1 MGSKTK
7 VSKLPFESKTVGTQ
21 TSDPYAPIVPYLES
35 ALPGLESAFGQSTFF
50 APSLL
55 PEDSAETLRSRELY
69 GALGSQAAGF
79 APSLQDLYASQLG
92 LASAA
97 PGTSALFGAE
107 MGDILNKARAAAD
120 KSKLG
125 QAEAAIEAGQFG
137 LGSTARSELEALK
150 ASQLEETTQAA
161 LAGAL
166 GREEAARQSAL
177 SSLGGLR
184 SDILGLGG
192 MQAGLQEAIG
202 ADIESR
208 ETARLAEQARM
219 ATGGATELQDR
230 IARYMGL
237 LGGLASLGGTSTTD
251 QLTTGFN
258 TQAQQKQTA
267 LGSALNLAGTVGSAF
282 AGNPAVMKSDIRL
295 KTEIKRVGKL
305 PNGIPV
311 YRWEWTKEAKE
322 IVKDQPSF
330 GVLAQEVLD
339 YMPDAVRLGT
349 DGYYEVD
356 YGKVLNGR
364 NI

>member
-7 VSKLPFESKTVGTQ
+7 QVKNPFESTTTGTRS
-21 TSDPYAPIVPYLES
+21 SDPYAPIVPYLES
-35 ALPGLESAFGQSTFF
+35 ALPGLEEAFGQSSFF
-50 APSLL
+50 GQSLI

-69 GALGSQAAGF
+69 GALGEQAAGLM
-79 APSLQDLYASQLG
+79 PGVENLYTSQLG
-92 LASAA
+92 LATAA

-107 MGDILNKARAAAD
+107 MGDILNQARAAAD
-120 KSKLG
+120 ASKLS
-125 QAEAAIEAGQFG
+125 QAQSAIEAGQFG

-150 ASQLEETTQAA
+150 ASELEKSTQAA

-177 SSLGGLR
+177 SSLGGIR
-184 SDILGLGG
+184 QDILGLGG

-208 ETARLAEQARM
+208 EAARLAEEARI

-230 IARYMGL
+230 IARYIGM
-237 LGGLASLGGTSTTD
+237 LGGLGSLGGTQTVDETTR
-251 QLTTGFN
+251 GFG
-258 TQAQQKQTA
+258 TQSMQKQSA
-267 LGSALNLAGTVGSAF
+267 LGQAANIGATLGAAYL
-282 AGNPAVMKSDIRL
+282 KSDIRL

-322 IVKDQPSF
+322 IVDDQPAF

-339 YMPDAVRLGT
+339 FMPDAVTLGT

-356 YGKVLNGR
+356 YGKVLNG
-364 NI
+364 

>member
-1 MGSKTK
+1 M
-7 VSKLPFESKTVGTQ
+7 
-21 TSDPYAPIVPYLES
+21 ES
-35 ALPGLESAFGQSTFF
+35 ALPQLEEAFGQSTFF
-50 APSLL
+50 GGSLI
-55 PEDSAETLRSRELY
+55 PEDTAETIRARELY

-79 APSLQDLYASQLG
+79 APGLQDLYANQLD

-97 PGTSALFGAE
+97 PGTSAIFGAE
-107 MGDILNKARAAAD
+107 MGDILNQARLAAGA
-120 KSKLG
+120 SKIG
-125 QAEAAIEAGQFG
+125 QAQSAIEAGQFG
-137 LGSTARSELEALK
+137 LGSTARSELEELK

-184 SDILGLGG
+184 SDILGLSGTE
-192 MQAGLQEAIG
+192 AALQEEIG
-202 ADIESR
+202 ADLESR
-208 ETARLAEQARM
+208 AAARLAEQARLE
-219 ATGGATELQDR
+219 TGGAQDLQDR
-230 IARYMGL
+230 ITEYL
-237 LGGLASLGGTSTTD
+237 LRLGSLGSLGGSQTIDETTS
-251 QLTTGFN
+251 GFN
-258 TQAQQKQTA
+258 SQVVTKPSTLGQVAQLA
-267 LGSALNLAGTVGSAF
+267 AAGASAYS
-282 AGNPAVMKSDIRL
+282 KSDIRL

-339 YMPDAVRLGT
+339 FMPDAVRLGT

-356 YGKVLNGR
+356 YGKVLNG
-364 NI
+364 

>member
-7 VSKLPFESKTVGTQ
+7 VSQLPFRSETTGKQ

-35 ALPGLESAFGQSTFF
+35 ALPGLEEAFGQSSFF
-50 APSLL
+50 GGSLI
-55 PEDSAETLRSRELY
+55 PEDSAETLRSRQLY
-69 GALGSQAAGF
+69 GALGGTAAGF
-79 APSLQDLYASQLG
+79 APGLQDLYSSQYG
-92 LASAA
+92 LATAA
-97 PGTSALFGAE
+97 PGTSALFSAE
-107 MGDILNKARAAAD
+107 MGKILNEARAAAD
-120 KSKLG
+120 ASKLS

-150 ASQLEETTQAA
+150 ASELEKSTQDA

-177 SSLGGLR
+177 SSLGGIR
-184 SDILGLGG
+184 QDIIGLGG
-192 MQAGLQEAIG
+192 LEAGLQEAIG
-202 ADIESR
+202 ADIEAR
-208 ETARLAEQARM
+208 ETARLAEEARI

-267 LGSALNLAGTVGSAF
+267 LGSALNLVGTVGSAF

-322 IVKDQPSF
+322 IVKDQPAF

-339 YMPDAVRLGT
+339 YIPDAVRLGT

-364 NI
+364 DI

>member
-7 VSKLPFESKTVGTQ
+7 TVKNPFESATTGTR

-50 APSLL
+50 GESLI
-55 PEDSAETLRSRELY
+55 PEDTAETLRSRELY

-79 APSLQDLYASQLG
+79 APGLQDLYASQLG

-107 MGDILNKARAAAD
+107 MGDILNQARLAAGT
-120 KSKLG
+120 SKIG
-125 QAEAAIEAGQFG
+125 QAQSAIEAGQFG
-137 LGSTARSELEALK
+137 LGSTARSEAEALA
-150 ASQLEETTQAA
+150 ASELERTTQAA

-208 ETARLAEQARM
+208 EAARLAEEARI
-219 ATGGATELQDR
+219 ATGGGQELQDR
-230 IARYMGL
+230 ITRYLGI
-237 LGGLASLGGTSTTD
+237 LGGLGSLGGTQTVD
-251 QLTTGFN
+251 ELTKGFG
-258 TQAQQKQTA
+258 TQAVQKQSA
-267 LGSALNLAGTVGSAF
+267 LGQAANIGATLGAAYLKS
-282 AGNPAVMKSDIRL
+282 SDIRL

-330 GVLAQEVLD
+330 GVLAQEVLE
-339 YMPDAVRLGT
+339 YMPDAVVMGT
-349 DGYYEVD
+349 DGYYKVD
-356 YGKVLNGR
+356 YGKVLNG
-364 NI
+364 

>member
-7 VSKLPFESKTVGTQ
+7 TVRNPFESTTTGTRS
-21 TSDPYAPIVPYLES
+21 SDPYAPIVPYLES
-35 ALPGLESAFGQSTFF
+35 ALPGLEEAFGQSSFF
-50 APSLL
+50 GGSLI
-55 PEDSAETLRSRELY
+55 PEDSAETLRSRQLY
-69 GALGSQAAGF
+69 GALGEQAAGF
-79 APSLQDLYASQLG
+79 APGVENLYASQLG
-92 LASAA
+92 LAMAA

-107 MGDILNKARAAAD
+107 MGKILNEARAAAD
-120 KSKLG
+120 ASKLS

-150 ASQLEETTQAA
+150 ASELEKSTQAA

-177 SSLGGLR
+177 SSLGGIR
-184 SDILGLGG
+184 QDILGLGG
-192 MQAGLQEAIG
+192 MQAGLQEALG

-208 ETARLAEQARM
+208 EAARLAEEARV
-219 ATGGATELQDR
+219 ATGGAQELQDR

-237 LGGLASLGGTSTTD
+237 LGGLGSLGGTQTVDETTRGFG
-251 QLTTGFN
+251 TT
-258 TQAQQKQTA
+258 TSQKQSA
-267 LGSALNLAGTVGSAF
+267 LGQAANIGATLGAAYLRS
-282 AGNPAVMKSDIRL
+282 SDIRL

-322 IVKDQPSF
+322 IVKDQPAF

-339 YMPDAVRLGT
+339 FMPDAVVMGT
-349 DGYYEVD
+349 DGYYQVD
-356 YGKVLNGR
+356 YGKILDGR
-364 NI
+364 

>member
-7 VSKLPFESKTVGTQ
+7 TVKNPFESRTTGTR

-35 ALPGLESAFGQSTFF
+35 ALPQLESAFGQSTFF
-50 APSLL
+50 GGSLI
-55 PEDSAETLRSRELY
+55 PEDTAETLRSRELY

-79 APSLQDLYASQLG
+79 APSLQDLYASQFG

-107 MGDILNKARAAAD
+107 MGDILNQARLAAGA
-120 KSKLG
+120 SKIG
-125 QAEAAIEAGQFG
+125 QAQSAIEAGQFG
-137 LGSTARSELEALK
+137 LGSTARSEAETLAASELER
-150 ASQLEETTQAA
+150 TTQAA

-184 SDILGLGG
+184 SDILGLSGTE
-192 MQAGLQEAIG
+192 AALQEEIG
-202 ADIESR
+202 ADLESR
-208 ETARLAEQARM
+208 AAARLAEQARLE
-219 ATGGATELQDR
+219 TGGAQDLQDR
-230 IARYMGL
+230 ITEYL
-237 LGGLASLGGTSTTD
+237 LRLGSLGSLGGSQTIDETTS
-251 QLTTGFN
+251 GFN
-258 TQAQQKQTA
+258 SQVVTKPSTLGQVAQLA
-267 LGSALNLAGTVGSAF
+267 AAGASAYS
-282 AGNPAVMKSDIRL
+282 KSDIRL

-322 IVKDQPSF
+322 IVDDQPAF

-339 YMPDAVRLGT
+339 FMPDAVTVGT
-349 DGYYEVD
+349 DGYYRVD
-356 YGKVLNGR
+356 YGKVLNG
-364 NI
+364 

>member
-7 VSKLPFESKTVGTQ
+7 TVRNPFESTTTGTRS
-21 TSDPYAPIVPYLES
+21 SDPYAPIVPYLES
-35 ALPGLESAFGQSTFF
+35 ALPGLEEAFGQSTFF
-50 APSLL
+50 GGSLI
-55 PEDSAETLRSRELY
+55 PEDSAETLRSRQLY
-69 GALGSQAAGF
+69 GALGGQAAGL
-79 APSLQDLYASQLG
+79 APGVENLYASQLG
-92 LASAA
+92 LATAA

-107 MGDILNKARAAAD
+107 MGDILNQSRLAAGA
-120 KSKLG
+120 SKIG
-125 QAEAAIEAGQFG
+125 QAQSAIEAGQFG
-137 LGSTARSELEALK
+137 LGSTARAEQEALK
-150 ASQLEETTQAA
+150 ASELERTTQAA

-166 GREEAARQSAL
+166 GREEAARQAAL
-177 SSLGGLR
+177 SSLGGIR
-184 SDILGLGG
+184 QDILGLGG

-208 ETARLAEQARM
+208 EAARLAEEARI

-230 IARYMGL
+230 IARYIGM
-237 LGGLASLGGTSTTD
+237 LGGLGSLGGTQTVDETTR
-251 QLTTGFN
+251 GFG
-258 TQAQQKQTA
+258 TQAVQKQSA
-267 LGSALNLAGTVGSAF
+267 LGQAANIGATLGAAYL
-282 AGNPAVMKSDIRL
+282 KSDIRL

-339 YMPDAVRLGT
+339 FMPDAVTLGT

-356 YGKVLNGR
+356 YGKVLNG
-364 NI
+364 

>member
-7 VSKLPFESKTVGTQ
+7 TVKNPFESRTTGTR

-35 ALPGLESAFGQSTFF
+35 ALPQLESAFGQSTFF
-50 APSLL
+50 GGSLI
-55 PEDSAETLRSRELY
+55 PEDTAETLRSRELY
-69 GALGSQAAGF
+69 GALGQQAAGF
-79 APSLQDLYASQLG
+79 APGLEDVYASQLG
-92 LASAA
+92 MVTAA

-107 MGDILNKARAAAD
+107 FNDLLNQARLAAD
-120 KSKLG
+120 ASKIN
-125 QAEAAIEAGQFG
+125 QAQSAIEAGQFG
-137 LGSTARSELEALK
+137 LGSTARSEAEALA
-150 ASQLEETTQAA
+150 ASELERTTQAA

-166 GREEAARQSAL
+166 GREEAAKQAAL
-177 SSLGGLR
+177 SSLGGIR
-184 SDILGLGG
+184 QDILGLGG
-192 MQAGLQEAIG
+192 MQAGLQEALG

-208 ETARLAEQARM
+208 ALARLAEQARLE
-219 ATGGATELQDR
+219 TGGAEELQNR
-230 IARYMGL
+230 LTTFVSM
-237 LGGLASLGGTSTTD
+237 LGGLGSLGGTQTVD
-251 QLTTGFN
+251 ELTKGFG
-258 TQAQQKQTA
+258 TQSMQKQTA
-267 LGSALNLAGTVGSAF
+267 LGQAANIGATLGAAALKS
-282 AGNPAVMKSDIRL
+282 KSDIRL

-356 YGKVLNGR
+356 YGKVLNG
-364 NI
+364 